1 MSSVRWR
8 SMFLAASAFV
18 LAFATDGA
26 AQATGTIEGKVTE
39 SGSGR
44 PLAGAQVFVAGTTVG
59 GVTNDRGEYRITS
72 APARQV
78 EIRVR
83 LIGYSP
89 INKTVV
95 VTAGQ
100 TSTLDIVVGVSAL
113 QLEQVV
119 VTGTGAQVEVK
130 KLGNTVATISPP
142 AFASI
147 TTPSQLLMARDPGVS
162 ILPAS
167 GITGEGSRIRIRG
180 NASLSMSNEPIVFV
194 DGVRINSGGGFGPN
208 VGTNGGAPSR
218 LDDIDPSSIE
228 RIEVLKG
235 AAAATL

>member
-1 MSSVRWR
+1 MLASSV
-8 SMFLAASAFV
+8 LAV
-18 LAFATDGA
+18 IFATGA
-26 AQATGTIEGKVTE
+26 SAQATGTIEGKVTE

-59 GVTNDRGEYRITS
+59 GVTNERGEYRITS

-78 EIRVR
+78 DLRVR

-100 TSTLDIVVGVSAL
+100 TVTQDIEVGVSAL

-130 KLGNTVATISPP
+130 KLGNTIATIMGR
-142 AFASI
+142 A
-147 TTPSQLLMARDPGVS
+147 
-162 ILPAS
+162 
-167 GITGEGSRIRIRG
+167 
-180 NASLSMSNEPIVFV
+180 
-194 DGVRINSGGGFGPN
+194 
-208 VGTNGGAPSR
+208 
-218 LDDIDPSSIE
+218 E
-228 RIEVLKG
+228 RCR
-235 AAAATL
+235 